1 MGFYRAV
8 PFPAF
13 TMDAVGRLKRLP
25 KELWKLGWI
34 SFFADVSSE
43 MVYPI
48 IPLFLKET
56 LRAPVIG
63 LGIVEGVAESVVSFM
78 KGWSGFR
85 SDQTGRRLPF
95 VQTGYTLSA
104 MGKPLLAASFAW
116 PMVLVGRAVDRI
128 GKGLRGTARDAL
140 LADVV
145 PSDLRGTAFGIHRAM
160 DTAGALVGVLL
171 AALLVMLLPGQYRV
185 LFLMAAVPGLI
196 AAYLT
201 FRLKEPRRAEPP
213 PRGSARAAL
222 REMPRGYWAALA
234 LTLVFGA
241 ANSSDTFLLLRA
253 SSLGLSD
260 GQVIGLYALY
270 NVTYLLISYPA
281 GALSDRIGRWWVIGV
296 GWVLYALVYAG
307 FATQGSGLLLP
318 LFALYG
324 VYIGLT
330 RGAGVALVA
339 DQSPPDRKGAAMG
352 FFFMASGFMTL
363 LASALTGWLWF
374 RFSAA
379 TAFAFCAWT
388 AAVAV
393 VLIPVV
399 RWMARPPIAA

>member
-1 MGFYRAV
+1 
-8 PFPAF
+8 
-13 TMDAVGRLKRLP
+13 MDAVSRLKRLP

-85 SDQTGRRLPF
+85 SDQIGRRLPF
-95 VQTGYTLSA
+95 MQAGYTLSA
-104 MGKPLLAASFAW
+104 VGKPLLAAAFSW
-116 PMVLVGRAVDRI
+116 PVVLLGRAVDRV

-140 LADVV
+140 IADVV
-145 PSDLRGTAFGIHRAM
+145 PSDLRGAAFGIHRAM

-171 AALLVMLLPGQYRV
+171 AALLVMLLPGQYRI
-185 LFLMAAVPGLI
+185 LFLMAAVPGLF

-201 FRLKEPRRAEPP
+201 FRLKEPHQVKPP
-213 PRGSARAAL
+213 QSGSARAAL
-222 REMPRGYWAALA
+222 RAMPRGYWAALA
-234 LTLVFGA
+234 LTLIFGI

-253 SSLGLSD
+253 SDLGLSD
-260 GQVIGLYALY
+260 GQVVGVYALY

-281 GALSDRIGRWWVIGV
+281 GALSDRIGRWWVIGA

-307 FATQGSGLLLP
+307 FATQGAGSLLP

-339 DQSPPDRKGAAMG
+339 DQSPLDRKGAAMG
-352 FFFMASGFMTL
+352 LFFMASGFMTL
-363 LASALTGWLWF
+363 LASTLTGWLWY
-374 RFSAA
+374 RYSPE

-388 AAVAV
+388 AGVAAL
-393 VLIPVV
+393 LIPVV
-399 RWMARPPIAA
+399 RWMARPPIAASAG